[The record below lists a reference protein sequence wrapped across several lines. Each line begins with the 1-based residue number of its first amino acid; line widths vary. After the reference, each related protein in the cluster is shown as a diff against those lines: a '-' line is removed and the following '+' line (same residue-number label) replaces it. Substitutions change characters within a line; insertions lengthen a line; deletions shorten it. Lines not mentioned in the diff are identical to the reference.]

1 MTSAI
6 KRLALNAPY
15 CPCQA
20 KAITVAKI
28 IETAAANQIL
38 SKSVSLDSNEAF
50 FCDLGIDNFATFVS
64 TKPGVRPFLIKGKV
78 LKILNQNY
86 NKQVAELRSK
96 GHRAHIRAKGV
107 KRYWRLHDLLHKA
120 SRLVINHCLAYDVG
134 HIVIGVN
141 QEWKQEVNLGKRN
154 NQNFVMLP
162 HENLWR

>member
-1 MTSAI
+1 MIDLLYKKKSPRWGECQFLS
-6 KRLALNAPY
+6 RL
-15 CPCQA
+15 
-20 KAITVAKI
+20 
-28 IETAAANQIL
+28 
-38 SKSVSLDSNEAF
+38 KSQVSLARYYEAL
-50 FCDLGIDNFATFVS
+50 FCDLGIDNFSTFVS

-78 LKILNQNY
+78 LKSLNQNY

-96 GHRAHIRAKGV
+96 GHRAHIRTKGV